1 MDIYHKISLITT
13 NPYTA
18 TSTTKVKGVMFV
30 NTNGSPS
37 NVDLFPWGATGST
50 FSMRMVAGASSSA
63 IFPIKTSGASCASGV
78 SVYGLY

>member
-1 MDIYHKISLITT
+1 MDIYHKISTITT
-13 NPYTA
+13 GAFAQAN
-18 TSTTKVKGVMFV
+18 TTKVKGVMFV

-37 NVDLFPWGATGST
+37 NVDLFPWGATGAT
-50 FSMRMVAGASSSA
+50 FSMRMVAGASSSV

>member
-13 NPYTA
+13 GSYAA
-18 TSTTKVKGVMFV
+18 TLTTKVKGVLFV

-50 FSMRMVAGASSSA
+50 FSMRMIAGASASA
-63 IFPIKTSGASCASGV
+63 IFPIKVSGASCATGV
-78 SVYGLY
+78 SVYGLF